1 MPRNPALQELTADL
15 HISFSQIF
23 TYLNCS
29 LKYRF
34 QYFENRRF
42 ERISSNLFLG
52 SALHTCI
59 ERYYKSIKAKGV
71 VDPLKVLEELMED
84 CISLEIDHADIPIIY
99 KKEAPDRQGVIDMG
113 KSLLKT
119 FYENVDLTG
128 YQVVDV
134 ELPLSATLYT
144 DAGKSTDI
152 KLIGIIDLLLMD
164 EAGELTVVDNKTA
177 AKSKNQQDVD
187 DDLQF
192 SAYAYLCASN
202 RLTFPTSPIKCRM
215 DVLKKTKTTVLEHYH
230 TVRTADHR
238 KRFAKIANAVLQGI
252 ENRVFIP
259 SKSWMCSD
267 CGYIDACNAW

>member
-1 MPRNPALQELTADL
+1 MPRNPALQELTTDL

-23 TYLNCS
+23 NYLNCS
-29 LKYRF
+29 LKYKF
-34 QYFENRRF
+34 QYVENRRF

-59 ERYYKSIKAKGV
+59 ERYYRSIKDKGT
-71 VDPLKVLEELMED
+71 VDSLKYLEELLED
-84 CISLEIDHADIPIIY
+84 CISLEIDHSDIPIIY
-99 KKEAPDRQGVIDMG
+99 KREAPDRQGVIDMG

-119 FYENVDLTG
+119 FHENVDLNG
-128 YQVVDV
+128 HEIVDV
-134 ELPLSATLYT
+134 ELPLSSTLHT
-144 DAGKSTDI
+144 TEGESTDI

-164 EAGELTVVDNKTA
+164 DAGELLVVDNKTA

-202 RLTFPTSPIKCRM
+202 RLTFPTSPIKCRL

-230 TVRTADHR
+230 TLRTADHR

-252 ENRVFIP
+252 ESKVFIP
-259 SKSWMCSD
+259 CKSWLCSD
-267 CGYIDACNAW
+267 CGFIDICAAW